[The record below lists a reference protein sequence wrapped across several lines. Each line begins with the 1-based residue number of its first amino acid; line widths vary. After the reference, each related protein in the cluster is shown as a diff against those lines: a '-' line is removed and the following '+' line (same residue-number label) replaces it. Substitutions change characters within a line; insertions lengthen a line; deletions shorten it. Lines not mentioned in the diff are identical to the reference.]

1 MRCEGNVKFLKIIN
15 CFELPRKDIEKGIL
29 AKTFL
34 KSGFPL
40 TKIFISDSY
49 NGMHPKKSGRQNVV
63 VGGRNKKV

>member
-40 TKIFISDSY
+40 TKIFISDFY
-49 NGMHPKKSGRQNVV
+49 NGMHPKKSGRENIAD
-63 VGGRNKKV
+63 GGRNKKV

>member
-1 MRCEGNVKFLKIIN
+1 MKFLKIIN

-34 KSGFPL
+34 KSGFPSE
-40 TKIFISDSY
+40 KIFIRTPIMECTRK
-49 NGMHPKKSGRQNVV
+49 NPAQNAV

>member
-1 MRCEGNVKFLKIIN
+1 MKFLKIIN

-49 NGMHPKKSGRQNVV
+49 NGMHPKKFGRQNVV